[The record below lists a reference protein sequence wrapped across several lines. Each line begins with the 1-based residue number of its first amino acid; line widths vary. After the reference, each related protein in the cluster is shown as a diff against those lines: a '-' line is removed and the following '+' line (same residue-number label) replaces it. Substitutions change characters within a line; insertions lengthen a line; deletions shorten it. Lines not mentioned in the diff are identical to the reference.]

1 MTHEGLKK
9 LVKRFLYVCYGLTL
23 LVNVAS
29 ICFAYNSIPN
39 YSTII
44 FSSISSKTLSIKLMK
59 CNMFTTSF
67 YEPMLGFQLHVL
79 LVILL
84 GTPLAVQ
91 AYMLIL
97 KHLNRLNTQTTRL
110 STVYLM
116 ISLWLTISPALSVLY
131 YYALKETEK
140 CVLVSES
147 HKLLHCYYKEIQKH
161 TYNLMCLNASGFLLL
176 LNSVYFSLVKYGLSH
191 VVLRRQVQSDDLNV
205 SLLSDLPQF
214 AFFFISNELMLYAFR
229 GLFEIKV

>member
-9 LVKRFLYVCYGLTL
+9 LVKRFLYLCYGLTL

-44 FSSISSKTLSIKLMK
+44 FGTISSRTLNIKLMK

-67 YEPMLGFQLHVL
+67 YEPMLGFQLYVL
-79 LVILL
+79 LVIFL

-97 KHLNRLNTQTTRL
+97 KHLNRLDTQTTRL
-110 STVYLM
+110 NTFYLM
-116 ISLWLTISPALSVLY
+116 LSLWLTISPALSVLY
-131 YYALKETEK
+131 YYALKDSEK

-147 HKLLHCYYKEIQKH
+147 HKFLNCHYKEMQKH
-161 TYNLMCLNASGFLLL
+161 TYSLLCLNASGFMLL

-191 VVLRRQVQSDDLNV
+191 VVLRRQVQSDDLNL
-205 SLLSDLPQF
+205 SLLSNLPQF
-214 AFFFISNELMLYAFR
+214 AFFFITNELMLYAFR
-229 GLFEIKV
+229 SLFEIKA